1 MKTIHK
7 HLAITIIT
15 AVCASTLQVK
25 AQNPDRLQPT
35 WWFGVSG
42 AANFAFYQGSA
53 QSLGN
58 SKMPYTFS
66 NGHGVAPYVSIFAE
80 YRPDPVWGLM
90 LNLAMDNNH
99 GVFDHNNAPSNVSA
113 SFKADFNYVS
123 LEPSLRIA
131 PFSGNFYLFA
141 GPRLSYNVTKSYD
154 FRVSN
159 EQDDANK
166 FTDVNSLKL
175 SAQLGAGY
183 EIPLSLP
190 RSTTQ
195 VDISPFV
202 AVVPYFGDVN
212 RSNEL
217 TLTTIRA
224 GIAIKIGSAPEP
236 PMPQAALTPIQ
247 EKDIQLA
254 VEPPKYVP
262 TPNTVN
268 ENLPIANAVFFDQGN
283 TSIPSRYTL
292 LTKDQAAGFTED
304 QLKDCQKTAGTRSDR
319 QLKVYYN
326 VLNILGNR
334 MREYPESTIK
344 LVGSSGGKGE
354 EIGEENATSVKN
366 YLVNNFGIDAARIE
380 TEGRNKPIIP
390 SEKYNTTNDID
401 LTRAEDN
408 RVDIV
413 STSPELMVEAIDNA
427 ALCAAPVAMAMDGSS
442 PGDARIIISANGA
455 DGNLLYWSI
464 DVKDDSGNVQHFGTF
479 SGDMGTISSAAL
491 LKDKKSGNYTIVL
504 NGENYL
510 GHTITKESSFSLKSE
525 EVLPAQQEQTSSILF
540 DFDKSKA
547 VSNYQ
552 NFLTNSVASLIPS
565 GATVVISGHTDI
577 VGTDEHN
584 MNLSIARANETQ
596 SILNDALNKAGKTGI
611 TYQTTGYGEN
621 NPEFNNSLPEER
633 FYNRTVTIEII
644 PPGSPVAIR

>member
-1 MKTIHK
+1 
-7 HLAITIIT
+7 
-15 AVCASTLQVK
+15 
-25 AQNPDRLQPT
+25 
-35 WWFGVSG
+35 
-42 AANFAFYQGSA
+42 
-53 QSLGN
+53 
-58 SKMPYTFS
+58 
-66 NGHGVAPYVSIFAE
+66 
-80 YRPDPVWGLM
+80 
-90 LNLAMDNNH
+90 MDDNK
-99 GVFDHNNAPSNVSA
+99 GTFDHSTSPSNVSA
-113 SFKADFNYVS
+113 SFKADFNYIA

-141 GPRLSYNVTKSYD
+141 GPRLCYNVTKSFDYRASSED
-154 FRVSN
+154 EVESR
-159 EQDDANK
+159 
-166 FTDVNSLKL
+166 FTDVNPFKL

-195 VDISPFV
+195 VNISPFI

-212 RSNEL
+212 RSNEV

-224 GIAIKIGSAPEP
+224 GIAIKIGCAPEP

-247 EKDIQLA
+247 EKDVQLS
-254 VEPPKYVP
+254 VEPPKSVP
-262 TPNTVN
+262 VPNAIN
-268 ENLPIANAVFFDQGN
+268 ENLPIANAVFFDAGN
-283 TSIPSRYTL
+283 TSIPNRYAL
-292 LTKDQAAGFTED
+292 LTKDQATGFTEE

-334 MREYPESTIK
+334 MRKYPESTIK
-344 LVGSSGGKGE
+344 LVGSSGGRGN
-354 EIGEENATSVKN
+354 EIGEENAASVKT
-366 YLVNNFGIDAARIE
+366 YLVDNFGIDGNRIE
-380 TEGRNKPIIP
+380 IEGRSMPIIP
-390 SEKYNTTNDID
+390 SEKYHSTRDTD

-413 STSPELMVEAIDNA
+413 SNSPDLLVEATDNA
-427 ALCAAPVAMAMDGSS
+427 AVCATPAVLAMDGSS
-442 PGDARIIISANGA
+442 PGDARIIVNANGA
-455 DGNLLYWSI
+455 DGTLLYWTI
-464 DVKDDSGNVQHFGTF
+464 EVKDDSGHVQDFGTF
-479 SGDMGTISSAAL
+479 SGDMGTISSSAL
-491 LKDKKSGNYTIVL
+491 LKDKKSGNYTIVM
-504 NGENYL
+504 NGQTYL

-525 EVLPAQQEQTSSILF
+525 VAESVQQEQTSSILF

-552 NFLTNSVASLIPS
+552 SFLANGVASLIPS

-584 MNLSIARANETQ
+584 MKLSIARANETQ
-596 SILNDALNKAGKTGI
+596 SILSDALNKAGKTGI

-621 NPEFNNSLPEER
+621 NPQFNNSLPEER

-644 PPGSPVAIR
+644 PPGSPVATR